1 MNSPRTLKAGRNDP
15 CPCGSGRKY
24 KHCCGSVSSA
34 APVPEAQSLI
44 DAANDLRA
52 KGRPQESVALY
63 RRALAIEPRSDEAHN
78 NLGNAFVELGQPAE
92 AADCYRRALALSG
105 DNAVI
110 LCNLANTLRML
121 GQLEEAVTCSRRSIA
136 LDPTLSMAHNNLG
149 LLLAG
154 LGQREQ
160 AVASYRQAL
169 ALKPGYVEALNNLGS
184 LLGELGERREALSL
198 LRRALDLDPGRAGTH
213 GNLGHV
219 LFELGEIEKAGAS
232 FRRAVA
238 LQPDSAALHT
248 SLAAAQRME
257 RRAGEAVA
265 SCRAA
270 LAIDPNYVQAL
281 TLLGEL
287 HADRGQFAEAQQL
300 FERALAT
307 DPGFPFTYWSITA
320 HRKMTLD
327 DAGWLQGA
335 QALLTK
341 PLPLADE
348 ISLRF
353 ALGKYFDDVGQYDD
367 AFSSYRQANELS
379 KRYGTRYDRAKLTAR
394 IDRAIGTFDAPFI
407 RRCQSEAS
415 PSELP
420 VFIVGMPRS
429 GTSLVEQILASHPAV
444 FGAGEL
450 KFWDGAFAAFESAA
464 ARGNGAAGLIE
475 GLAGEFLGQL
485 RALAGSALRVIDKMP
500 ANFRYAGLIHA
511 ALPRARIIHMQ
522 RHPVDTCLS
531 IYFHNFLNR
540 GTYAND
546 LSNLAHYYAE
556 YVRLTD
562 HWRAVVPAAAL
573 LQVPYE
579 GLIED
584 QEGWTRRMLDF
595 IGLPWDPRCL
605 EFHQTDRVVITASK
619 WQVRQKINSG
629 AAGRWRHYEKHIGP
643 LRELLAFAAAR
654 DGAQG
659 ALAPLQA

>member
-24 KHCCGSVSSA
+24 KHCCGTVSA
-34 APVPEAQSLI
+34 TVPVQEAQSLI

-52 KGRPQESVALY
+52 KGRPQESVSLY

-78 NLGNAFVELGQPAE
+78 NLGNAFVELGKPAE
-92 AADCYRRALALSG
+92 AAECYRRALALSG

-110 LCNLANTLRML
+110 LCNLANALRML
-121 GQLEEAVTCSRRSIA
+121 GQLEEAMTCSRRSIA
-136 LDPTLSMAHNNLG
+136 LDPGLSMAHNNLG
-149 LLLAG
+149 LLLTG

-169 ALKPGYVEALNNLGS
+169 ALNPGYVEALNNLGDV
-184 LLGELGERREALSL
+184 LRELGQRREALAL
-198 LRRALDLDPGRAGTH
+198 LRRALELDPGRAGTH
-213 GNLGHV
+213 ANFGHV
-219 LFELGEIEKAGAS
+219 LFEMGQIEEAASS
-232 FRRAVA
+232 FRRAMA

-257 RRAGEAVA
+257 RRADDAEAT
-265 SCRAA
+265 CRAA
-270 LAIDPNYVQAL
+270 LAIDPNCVQAL

-287 HADRGQFAEAQQL
+287 HADRGQFAEAHQL
-300 FERALAT
+300 FQRALAV

-320 HRKMTLD
+320 HRKMTLE

-335 QALLTK
+335 QALLAK
-341 PLPLADE
+341 PLPLAHE
-348 ISLRF
+348 ISLHF

-367 AFSSYRQANELS
+367 AFGSYRQANELS
-379 KRYGTRYDRAKLTAR
+379 KRYGTGYDRAKLAAR
-394 IDRAIGTFDAPFI
+394 IDRVIGTFDAPFI
-407 RRCQSEAS
+407 RRCHSEAS

-420 VFIVGMPRS
+420 VFIVGLPRS
-429 GTSLVEQILASHPAV
+429 GTSLVEQILASHPSV

-450 KFWDGAFAAFESAA
+450 TFWDTAFAAFESAA
-464 ARGNGAAGLIE
+464 ARNNSGASLIP
-475 GLAGEFLGQL
+475 GMAREFLAQVK
-485 RALAGSALRVIDKMP
+485 ALCGPALRVIDKMP
-500 ANFRYAGLIHA
+500 ANFSYAGLIHA
-511 ALPRARIIHMQ
+511 ALPRSRIIVMQ

-540 GTYAND
+540 GSYAND
-546 LSNLAHYYAE
+546 LGNLAHYYAE
-556 YVRLTD
+556 HVRLTD
-562 HWRAVVPAAAL
+562 HWRAVLPASAL

-579 GLIED
+579 GLIAD

-643 LRELLAFAAAR
+643 LRELLAL
-654 DGAQG
+654 G
-659 ALAPLQA
+659 L

>member
-24 KHCCGSVSSA
+24 KHCCGTVSA
-34 APVPEAQSLI
+34 TVPVQEAQSLI

-52 KGRPQESVALY
+52 KGRPQESVSLY

-78 NLGNAFVELGQPAE
+78 NLGNAFVELGKPAE
-92 AADCYRRALALSG
+92 AAECYRRALALSG

-110 LCNLANTLRML
+110 LCNLANALRML
-121 GQLEEAVTCSRRSIA
+121 GQLEEAMTCSRRSIA
-136 LDPTLSMAHNNLG
+136 LDPGLSMAHNNLG
-149 LLLAG
+149 LLLTG

-169 ALKPGYVEALNNLGS
+169 ALNPGYVEALNNLGDV
-184 LLGELGERREALSL
+184 LRELGQRREALAL
-198 LRRALDLDPGRAGTH
+198 LRRALELDPGRAGTH
-213 GNLGHV
+213 ANFGHV
-219 LFELGEIEKAGAS
+219 LFEMGQIEEAASS
-232 FRRAVA
+232 FRRAMA

-257 RRAGEAVA
+257 RRADDAEAT
-265 SCRAA
+265 CRAA
-270 LAIDPNYVQAL
+270 LAIDPNCVQAL

-287 HADRGQFAEAQQL
+287 HADRGQFAEAHQL
-300 FERALAT
+300 FQRALAV

-320 HRKMTLD
+320 HRKMTLE

-335 QALLTK
+335 QALLAK
-341 PLPLADE
+341 PLPLAHE
-348 ISLRF
+348 ISLHF
-353 ALGKYFDDVGQYDD
+353 ALGKYFDDVVQYDD
-367 AFSSYRQANELS
+367 AFGSYRQANELS
-379 KRYGTRYDRAKLTAR
+379 KRYGTGYDRAKLAAR
-394 IDRAIGTFDAPFI
+394 IDRVIGTFDAPFI
-407 RRCQSEAS
+407 RRCHSEAS

-420 VFIVGMPRS
+420 VFIVGLPRS
-429 GTSLVEQILASHPAV
+429 GTSLVEQILASHPSV

-450 KFWDGAFAAFESAA
+450 TFWDTAFAAFESAA
-464 ARGNGAAGLIE
+464 ARNNSGASLIP
-475 GLAGEFLGQL
+475 GMAREFLAQVK
-485 RALAGSALRVIDKMP
+485 ALCGPALRVIDKMP
-500 ANFRYAGLIHA
+500 ANFSYAGLIHA
-511 ALPRARIIHMQ
+511 ALPRSRIIVMQ

-540 GTYAND
+540 GSYAND
-546 LSNLAHYYAE
+546 LGNLAHYYAE
-556 YVRLTD
+556 HVRLTD
-562 HWRAVVPAAAL
+562 HWRAVLPASAL

-579 GLIED
+579 GLIAD

-629 AAGRWRHYEKHIGP
+629 AAGRWRHYETHIGP
-643 LRELLAFAAAR
+643 LRELLAL
-654 DGAQG
+654 G
-659 ALAPLQA
+659 L

>member
-24 KHCCGSVSSA
+24 KHCCGTVSA
-34 APVPEAQSLI
+34 TVPVQEAQSLI

-52 KGRPQESVALY
+52 KGRPQESVSLY

-78 NLGNAFVELGQPAE
+78 NLGNAFVELGKPAE
-92 AADCYRRALALSG
+92 AAECYRRALALSG

-110 LCNLANTLRML
+110 LCNLANALRML
-121 GQLEEAVTCSRRSIA
+121 GQLEEAMTCSRRSIA
-136 LDPTLSMAHNNLG
+136 LDPGLSMAHNNLG
-149 LLLAG
+149 LLLTG

-169 ALKPGYVEALNNLGS
+169 ALNPGYVEALNNLGDV
-184 LLGELGERREALSL
+184 LRELGQRREALAL
-198 LRRALDLDPGRAGTH
+198 LRRALELDPGRAGTH
-213 GNLGHV
+213 ANFGHV
-219 LFELGEIEKAGAS
+219 LFEMGQIEEAASS
-232 FRRAVA
+232 FRRAMA

-257 RRAGEAVA
+257 RRADDAEAT
-265 SCRAA
+265 CRAA
-270 LAIDPNYVQAL
+270 LAIDPNCVQAL

-300 FERALAT
+300 FQRALAV

-320 HRKMTLD
+320 HRKMTLE

-335 QALLTK
+335 QALLAK
-341 PLPLADE
+341 PLPLAHE
-348 ISLRF
+348 ISLHF

-367 AFSSYRQANELS
+367 AFGSYRQANELS
-379 KRYGTRYDRAKLTAR
+379 KRYGTGYDRAKLAAR
-394 IDRAIGTFDAPFI
+394 IDRVIGTFDAPFI
-407 RRCQSEAS
+407 RRCHSEAS

-420 VFIVGMPRS
+420 VFIVGLPRS
-429 GTSLVEQILASHPAV
+429 GTSLVEQILASHPSV

-450 KFWDGAFAAFESAA
+450 TFWDTAFAAFESAA
-464 ARGNGAAGLIE
+464 ARNNSGASLIP
-475 GLAGEFLGQL
+475 GMAREFLAQVK
-485 RALAGSALRVIDKMP
+485 ALCGPALRVIDKMP
-500 ANFRYAGLIHA
+500 ANFSYAGLIHA
-511 ALPRARIIHMQ
+511 ALPRSRIIVMQ

-540 GTYAND
+540 GSYAND

-556 YVRLTD
+556 HVRLTD
-562 HWRAVVPAAAL
+562 HWRAVLPATAL

-579 GLIED
+579 GLIAD

-629 AAGRWRHYEKHIGP
+629 AAGRWRHYETHIGP
-643 LRELLAFAAAR
+643 LRELLAL
-654 DGAQG
+654 G
-659 ALAPLQA
+659 L

>member
-24 KHCCGSVSSA
+24 KHCCGTVSA
-34 APVPEAQSLI
+34 TVPVQEAQSLI

-52 KGRPQESVALY
+52 KGRPQESVSLY

-78 NLGNAFVELGQPAE
+78 NLGNAFVELGKPAE
-92 AADCYRRALALSG
+92 AAECYRRALALSG

-110 LCNLANTLRML
+110 LCNLANALRML
-121 GQLEEAVTCSRRSIA
+121 GQLEEAMTCSRRSIA
-136 LDPTLSMAHNNLG
+136 LDPGLSMAHNNLG
-149 LLLAG
+149 LLLTG

-169 ALKPGYVEALNNLGS
+169 ALNPGYVEALNNLGDV
-184 LLGELGERREALSL
+184 LRELGQRREALAL
-198 LRRALDLDPGRAGTH
+198 LRRALELDPGRAGTH
-213 GNLGHV
+213 ANFGHV
-219 LFELGEIEKAGAS
+219 LFEMGQIEEAASS
-232 FRRAVA
+232 FRRAMA

-257 RRAGEAVA
+257 RRADDAEAT
-265 SCRAA
+265 CRAA
-270 LAIDPNYVQAL
+270 LAIDPNCVQAL

-287 HADRGQFAEAQQL
+287 HADRGQFAEAHQL
-300 FERALAT
+300 FQRALAV

-320 HRKMTLD
+320 HRKMTLE

-335 QALLTK
+335 QALLAK
-341 PLPLADE
+341 PLPLAHE
-348 ISLRF
+348 ISLHF

-367 AFSSYRQANELS
+367 AFGSYRQANELS
-379 KRYGTRYDRAKLTAR
+379 KRYGTGYDRAKLAAR
-394 IDRAIGTFDAPFI
+394 IDRVIGTFDAPFI
-407 RRCQSEAS
+407 RRCHSEAS

-420 VFIVGMPRS
+420 VFIVGLPRS
-429 GTSLVEQILASHPAV
+429 GTSLVEQILASHPSV

-450 KFWDGAFAAFESAA
+450 TFWDTAFAAFESAA
-464 ARGNGAAGLIE
+464 ARNNSGASLIP
-475 GLAGEFLGQL
+475 GMAREFLAQVK
-485 RALAGSALRVIDKMP
+485 ALCGPALRVIDKMP
-500 ANFRYAGLIHA
+500 ANFSYAGLIHA
-511 ALPRARIIHMQ
+511 ALPRSRIIVMQ

-540 GTYAND
+540 GSYAND

-556 YVRLTD
+556 HVRLTD
-562 HWRAVVPAAAL
+562 HWRAVLPATAL

-579 GLIED
+579 GLIAD

-643 LRELLAFAAAR
+643 LRELLAL
-654 DGAQG
+654 G
-659 ALAPLQA
+659 L

>member
-1 MNSPRTLKAGRNDP
+1 
-15 CPCGSGRKY
+15 
-24 KHCCGSVSSA
+24 
-34 APVPEAQSLI
+34 
-44 DAANDLRA
+44 
-52 KGRPQESVALY
+52 
-63 RRALAIEPRSDEAHN
+63 
-78 NLGNAFVELGQPAE
+78 VELGKPAE
-92 AADCYRRALALSG
+92 AADCYRRALAVRG

-121 GQLEEAVTCSRRSIA
+121 GQLEEAVLCSRRSIA
-136 LDPTLSMAHNNLG
+136 LDPSLSMAHNNLG

-169 ALKPGYVEALNNLGS
+169 ALNPSYVEALNNLGDV
-184 LLGELGERREALSL
+184 LRELGERREALAL

-219 LFELGEIEKAGAS
+219 LFELGQIEEAAAS

-257 RRAGEAVA
+257 RRSGEAEA

-270 LAIDPNYVQAL
+270 LTIDPNCVQAL

-300 FERALAT
+300 FQRALAV

-327 DAGWLQGA
+327 DVSWLQGA
-335 QALLTK
+335 QDLLAK
-341 PLPLADE
+341 PLPLAHE

-394 IDRAIGTFDAPFI
+394 IDRVIGTFDAPFI
-407 RRCQSEAS
+407 RRSQSEAS

-450 KFWDGAFAAFESAA
+450 KFWDTAFAAFESAA
-464 ARGNGAAGLIE
+464 AGSSSAAGLIP
-475 GLAGEFLGQL
+475 GMAREFLGQVS
-485 RALAGSALRVIDKMP
+485 ALSGSALRVIDKMP

-540 GTYAND
+540 GSYAND
-546 LSNLAHYYAE
+546 LSNLAHYYTE
-556 YVRLTD
+556 YLRLTE
-562 HWRAVVPAAAL
+562 HWRAVLPAGAL

-579 GLIED
+579 GLIAD

-619 WQVRQKINSG
+619 WQVRQKINS
-629 AAGRWRHYEKHIGP
+629 AATGRWRNYERHIGP
-643 LRELLAFAAAR
+643 LRELLALTAAR
-654 DGAQG
+654 DEAAGAPGQQR
-659 ALAPLQA
+659 A

>member
-1 MNSPRTLKAGRNDP
+1 
-15 CPCGSGRKY
+15 
-24 KHCCGSVSSA
+24 
-34 APVPEAQSLI
+34 
-44 DAANDLRA
+44 
-52 KGRPQESVALY
+52 
-63 RRALAIEPRSDEAHN
+63 
-78 NLGNAFVELGQPAE
+78 
-92 AADCYRRALALSG
+92 
-105 DNAVI
+105 
-110 LCNLANTLRML
+110 
-121 GQLEEAVTCSRRSIA
+121 
-136 LDPTLSMAHNNLG
+136 
-149 LLLAG
+149 

-169 ALKPGYVEALNNLGS
+169 ALNPNYVEALNNLGN
-184 LLGELGERREALSL
+184 LLRERGERREALAL
-198 LRRALDLDPGRAGTH
+198 CRRAVDLDPGRAGSH

-219 LFELGEIEKAGAS
+219 LFELGQVDEAAAS

-257 RRAGEAVA
+257 GRAGEAEA

-270 LAIDPNYVQAL
+270 LALEPDSVQAL

-287 HADRGQFAEAQQL
+287 SADRGQFAEAQRL
-300 FERALAT
+300 FQQALAI

-335 QALLTK
+335 RAVLAK
-341 PLPLADE
+341 PLPLAHE

-353 ALGKYFDDVGQYDD
+353 ALGKYFDDVAQYDE
-367 AFSSYRQANELS
+367 AFDSYRQANELT
-379 KRYGTRYDRAKLTAR
+379 KRYGTRYDRSTLHR
-394 IDRAIGTFDAPFI
+394 RVDRMIGAFDASFV
-407 RRCQSEAS
+407 RGRQSEGS

-429 GTSLVEQILASHPAV
+429 GTTLVEQILASHPAV

-450 KFWDGAFAAFESAA
+450 KFWGSAFAGFETAA
-464 ARGNGAAGLIE
+464 AEGDRIESLIPGMAREYLEQLSAVAGP
-475 GLAGEFLGQL
+475 
-485 RALAGSALRVIDKMP
+485 ALRVIDKMP

-511 ALPRARIIHMQ
+511 ALPRARIIHMR
-522 RHPVDTCLS
+522 RHPIDTCLS

-546 LSNLAHYYAE
+546 VENLAHYYAE
-556 YVRLTD
+556 YLRLTG
-562 HWRAVVPAAAL
+562 HWRAVLPAAAL
-573 LQVPYE
+573 LEVPYE
-579 GLIED
+579 GLIAD
-584 QEGWTRRMLDF
+584 QAGWTRRMLDF

-629 AAGRWRHYEKHIGP
+629 SAGRWRNYEKHV
-643 LRELLAFAAAR
+643 
-654 DGAQG
+654 
-659 ALAPLQA
+659 APLLHLIELAAQR